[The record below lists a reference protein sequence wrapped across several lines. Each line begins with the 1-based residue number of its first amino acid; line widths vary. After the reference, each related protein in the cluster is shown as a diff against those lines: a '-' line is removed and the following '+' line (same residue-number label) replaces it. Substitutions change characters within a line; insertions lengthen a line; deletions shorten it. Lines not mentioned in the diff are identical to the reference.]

1 VVLIKGGFV
10 FDYRN
15 HLNGQV
21 LDIRI
26 EDSRIADMRRQIKP
40 SDNEKV
46 IDAEGL
52 YVIPG
57 VVDMHCHLREPGG
70 EHKETV
76 KSGTAAAAKG
86 GITTILAMPNTTPA
100 LDNPHVLY
108 RLQSIIKKDAK
119 IEVKAA
125 SAMTRNREGFEPVN
139 FAQNKQA
146 GFAAFS
152 DDGDG
157 VGKEHLLYDICYQA
171 KNCGALLIEHP
182 EDVFLS
188 KKEPCSYGKVADI
201 LKTMGQPAESESLD
215 ILKFG
220 TIAGM
225 IGARAHFTHIS
236 TRKSVE
242 AIRMLKRL
250 YPGFITADTTPHH
263 LRLSEDDNLL
273 LDPNLKMH
281 PPLRPEDDRIAVER
295 GVIFGT
301 IDAIAS
307 DHAPHS
313 VEEKELG
320 FMKAPFGVIG
330 FETMLS
336 IVFTHLV
343 KQHRTSMLDMV
354 KLLCANPAKIL
365 RLEEGGAIQE
375 GRRADITIF
384 DPDKRWTVKQSGF
397 VSMSKN
403 SAFID
408 KEVWGWVR
416 VTVSKGEIV
425 YEA

>member
-1 VVLIKGGFV
+1 LIIKGGFV
-10 FDYRN
+10 FDHRN
-15 HLNGQV
+15 HINGQV
-21 LDIRI
+21 LDIRVEHGKI
-26 EDSRIADMRRQIKP
+26 SALRRQIKP
-40 SDNEKV
+40 EEGEKV
-46 IDAEGL
+46 IDAEGK

-57 VVDMHCHLREPGG
+57 IVDMHCHLREPGG

-76 KSGTAAAAKG
+76 KTGTSAAAKG
-86 GITTILAMPNTTPA
+86 GITTLLAMPNTNPA

-108 RLQSIIKKDAK
+108 RLQAAIRKESR
-119 IEVKAA
+119 IEVKVA
-125 SAMTRNREGFEPVN
+125 SAMTRNREGAEPVN

-146 GFAAFS
+146 GYTAFS

-157 VGKEHLLYDICYQA
+157 VSDEKLLYEICYQA
-171 KNCGALLIEHP
+171 KNAGALLIEHP

-188 KKEPCSYGKVADI
+188 KKEPCSYGKIADI
-201 LKTMGQPAESESLD
+201 LKTLGQSAESESLD

-220 TIAGM
+220 TIAGSV
-225 IGARAHFTHIS
+225 GARAHFTHIS

-242 AIRMLKRL
+242 AVRMLKRL
-250 YPGFITADTTPHH
+250 YPGLITADTTPHH

-295 GVIFGT
+295 AVIFGT
-301 IDAIAS
+301 IDAIAT

-313 VEEKELG
+313 PEEKDAG
-320 FMKAPFGVIG
+320 FIKAPFGVIG
-330 FETMLS
+330 FETALS
-336 IVFTHLV
+336 VVFTHLV

-354 KLLCANPAKIL
+354 KLMCANPAKIL

-375 GRRADITIF
+375 TKRADITVF
-384 DPDKRWTVKQSGF
+384 DPDKRWTVKPEGF
-397 VSMSKN
+397 ISKSKN
-403 SAFID
+403 SAFLD
-408 KEVWGWVR
+408 KELWGSVR
-416 VTVSKGEIV
+416 YTLYAGEIV